1 MYKCVKKKKKLGRYL
16 KYQEKNM
23 QCYMLMRLLKTQA
36 NHFRTEG
43 TNFRSLKSKLFSHL
57 IIRLY
62 LCSTPGFLLS

>member
-1 MYKCVKKKKKLGRYL
+1 MYKCVKKNKLGRCL

-23 QCYMLMRLLKTQA
+23 QCYLLMCLLKTQA
-36 NHFRTEG
+36 NHFRTDFCG
-43 TNFRSLKSKLFSHL
+43 LKSKLFSHL